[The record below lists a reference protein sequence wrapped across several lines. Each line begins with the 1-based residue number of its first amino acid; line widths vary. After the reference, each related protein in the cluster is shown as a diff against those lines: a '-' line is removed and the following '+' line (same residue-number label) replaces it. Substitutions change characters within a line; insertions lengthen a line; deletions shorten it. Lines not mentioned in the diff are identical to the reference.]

1 MIKIMNLYYRVERG
15 KKEKNGYV
23 CVKCFEKRTAYVL
36 YMGEVFRKCG
46 IDGLAP
52 KSVAGRQD
60 RLLLNMIVAIKLEL
74 TCTCSHLI
82 YKR

>member
-46 IDGLAP
+46 IDGHF
-52 KSVAGRQD
+52 V
-60 RLLLNMIVAIKLEL
+60 
-74 TCTCSHLI
+74 C
-82 YKR
+82 